1 MNKNKLLS
9 FLTVPLLLS
18 FFVLRF
24 WQTRPTLIQGVG
36 CVLVAVFITLVIV
49 ARLQLGASF
58 SVTAQARALV
68 TTGLYSR
75 IRNPIYIF
83 GALAILSMSLV
94 LSNWIPVVLVV
105 VVVPMQIIRI
115 RKEEAVLAETFGEEY
130 LRYKSQTWI

>member
-9 FLTVPLLLS
+9 FLTVPLLLT

-24 WQTRPTLIQGVG
+24 WQARPTPIQGVG
-36 CVLVAVFITLVIV
+36 CVLVTVFITLVIV
-49 ARLQLGASF
+49 ARLQLGSSF

-105 VVVPMQIIRI
+105 VVIPMQIIRI